1 MGRWKITHNC
11 QYCGVKSKEH
21 FHKHCKKA
29 YERAIKYEKEHSLVR
44 QESAFLQ
51 GRISSN
57 VIWKDKINDRIKE
70 LEKSTGISELKRF
83 KKR

>member
-1 MGRWKITHNC
+1 MKKC
-11 QYCGVKSKEH
+11 EYCGVGLRRNNYTDS
-21 FHKHCKKA
+21 HKHCKKA

-70 LEKSTGISELKRF
+70 LEKST
-83 KKR
+83 